1 MAYTIVLDA
10 GHGGSNPGATY
21 NGRQEKTDALNLT
34 LAVGKLL
41 ENAGVKD
48 RKSVV

>member
-21 NGRQEKTDALNLT
+21 KRTTGKTDALNLT
-34 LAVGKLL
+34 LASREVSWKMQ
-41 ENAGVKD
+41 V
-48 RKSVV
+48 